1 MRIVLQR
8 VSRAQVCVDGDV
20 LGSIGRG
27 WVVLLGIGRADDSAA
42 VSRMVGKVCDLRAF
56 EDEAG
61 KTNRSARDVGAE
73 FLVVSQ
79 FTLYADTSRGRRPSY
94 VDAAL
99 PDIAEPLVRE
109 FTTQLAQRGFAVATG
124 QFGSVMDVELVNS
137 GPMTIVL
144 NTD

>member
-1 MRIVLQR
+1 MRVVLQR
-8 VSRAQVCVDGDV
+8 VSRAQVSVDGDV

-27 WVVLLGIGRADDSAA
+27 WVVLLGIGKADDSAA

-61 KTNRSARDVGAE
+61 KTNRSAGDVGAG

-79 FTLYADTSRGRRPSY
+79 FTLYADTSRGRRPSFL
-94 VDAAL
+94 DAAL
-99 PDIAEPLVRE
+99 PDVAEPLVRE
-109 FTTQLAQRGFAVATG
+109 FETQLAQRGFTVATG
-124 QFGSVMDVELVNS
+124 KFGAVMDVELVNS